1 MRSGCGSLKKSAVGM
16 KPLTAILEPVRGMGA
31 SDPPGPIKTSRDTC
45 FFYGY
50 ESPVVITPPFLPPK
64 LPEGW
69 MPGLPEASLPPC
81 LSPYASQPMPA
92 SLQKVTSAQRWI
104 GLLKVK

>member
-81 LSPYASQPMPA
+81 LSPYASQLVPA